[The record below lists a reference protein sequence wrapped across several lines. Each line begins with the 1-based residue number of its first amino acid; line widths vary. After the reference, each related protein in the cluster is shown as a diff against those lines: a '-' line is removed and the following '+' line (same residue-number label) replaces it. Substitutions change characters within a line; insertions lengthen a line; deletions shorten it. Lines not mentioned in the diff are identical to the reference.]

1 MWIHRNVD
9 TCQIDYSIHSKLRI
23 FHYSEVINRSTH
35 SRKKKSK
42 DFRKMITIKFDVF
55 VLSFLFSND
64 PDNKY
69 HKHKWCMLYF
79 TCIKL
84 VACINFEKRLISYIY
99 FLALLFKP
107 LKVSRL
113 DFKKQ
118 YTSNLWHQSAFAQM
132 TKSGSE
138 LKYVCS
144 KENSLPQTEN
154 FVGFVKCFSEL
165 AKGIYETC
173 KCNFFN
179 LPVVIVVVFSIVQL
193 ILFLCFARRN

>member
-1 MWIHRNVD
+1 
-9 TCQIDYSIHSKLRI
+9 
-23 FHYSEVINRSTH
+23 
-35 SRKKKSK
+35 
-42 DFRKMITIKFDVF
+42 MITIKFDVF
-55 VLSFLFSND
+55 VLSFLFSNV

-69 HKHKWCMLYF
+69 DKHKWCMLYF

-84 VACINFEKRLISYIY
+84 VVCINFEKRLISYIY
-99 FLALLFKP
+99 FWALLFKP
-107 LKVSRL
+107 LKVSQL

-118 YTSNLWHQSAFAQM
+118 YTSNLWHHSAFAQM

-138 LKYVCS
+138 FGNKKNFTKKSVCS

-165 AKGIYETC
+165 EKGIYETC

-179 LPVVIVVVFSIVQL
+179 LPVVLVVVFSIVQL